1 MRKKHFLFA
10 SVLAL
15 LCGSSTLHAQ
25 DFKLTSSGYFKN
37 QGVDV
42 MAFDDIYPEGHQGG
56 VCIIMNGHRVATNG
70 DIRLEATPGQ
80 WQPVPKQLDRKLGD
94 NSITATLC
102 YPDSSRHLTGF
113 NPMIYPDLHLIYT
126 VNVESKGKNIEV
138 TVDLDRP
145 IPQEFIG
152 KVGFTV
158 VGNGI
163 NDPLFRGCRY
173 GLRCGFL
180 AGRGVHRYRGRDCF
194 NCAFLLLFGIGIELV
209 LAAAQHGFH
218 IRHGHSGIVLVLCRT
233 VLSDKLIGVEIR

>member
-1 MRKKHFLFA
+1 
-10 SVLAL
+10 
-15 LCGSSTLHAQ
+15 
-25 DFKLTSSGYFKN
+25 
-37 QGVDV
+37 

-126 VNVESKGKNIEV
+126 VQVESKGKHIEV

-145 IPQEFIG
+145 IPRNSSEQRLQLEFSWEISSASSWIMDGMSGDFPANCPNSPLMTTQPNHLHTGNYHNG
-152 KVGFTV
+152 KKS
-158 VGNGI
+158 
-163 NDPLFRGCRY
+163 
-173 GLRCGFL
+173 L
-180 AGRGVHRYRGRDCF
+180 AD
-194 NCAFLLLFGIGIELV
+194 I
-209 LAAAQHGFH
+209 
-218 IRHGHSGIVLVLCRT
+218 
-233 VLSDKLIGVEIR
+233 DKLIGKGYSPIVADDIISEPYAKAVSLPHAPTTLTTKLPSNH